1 VITMNDN
8 RIATVGELIAALSDY
23 DSATPVRIATES
35 AEFMDHTIGLVVCVP
50 GDPDSDC
57 VLPNDAP
64 VVRIGTG
71 EAYCCLPDNAAA
83 ALGWS

>member
-8 RIATVGELIAALSDY
+8 RIATVGDLIAALTDY
-23 DSATPVRIATES
+23 DPATPIRIATES
-35 AEFMDHTIGLVVCVP
+35 AEFMDHTIGLVVRTP

-71 EAYCCLPDNAAA
+71 EAYCCLPDSAAA
-83 ALGWS
+83 VLGWS